1 MMKTIIT
8 LLIFGL
14 TLFLWSCGDDTEET
28 TSVQIPILLKNV
40 NVAGTY
46 TVNVALTGTGLKPI
60 RTEQDLIVQSDSDKI
75 YVTIDE
81 VPREGDWSI
90 NINLRLILNDRIVV
104 YQGHGQLLFS
114 GGEVANVSPITV
126 NSVKHQFI
134 ATFELTSEPILTK
147 VGYLENGHIT
157 VDASQSK
164 DTIYD
169 ISSVKWD
176 WGDGEQTEYSQE
188 LTAKHTYIKPGH
200 YLVTLTV
207 KNNAPVPENIAY
219 QKVIPVSVQK
229 EIRFETDGAVMHLIP
244 AGEFEMGDH
253 FGEGQSDERPVHTVY
268 LDAFYMDETEVTNAM
283 YRTFVEATGYR
294 PIPFHW
300 NKAGDLGRLGKP
312 HFPVIHVTWYDAMMY
327 ARWAGKR
334 LPTEAEW
341 EYAARGGRVGER
353 YPWGNEVS
361 HAQANYSG
369 EVEPDIWYW
378 PAPVKRFPQND
389 YGLYDMAGNVWEWCM
404 DEYDRDFYTTSPRNN
419 PVAGGLI
426 PITNNDFRTLTSPR
440 VWRGGA
446 WDGGPTSITV
456 SNRAKSAPSSRFLK
470 TGFRCVFPLK
480 SQPSEEV
487 R

>member
-1 MMKTIIT
+1 MKTTIT
-8 LLIFGL
+8 LLIIGL
-14 TLFLWSCGDDTEET
+14 TAFLSGCGEDTEET
-28 TSVQIPILLKNV
+28 ASVQVPILLKNV
-40 NVAGTY
+40 TVAGPY
-46 TVNVALTGTGLKPI
+46 TVKVTLTGAETELI
-60 RTEQDLIVQSDSDKI
+60 QTEQDLIVQSGKGKV
-75 YVTIDE
+75 YVTVDE
-81 VPREGDWSI
+81 VPRGEEW
-90 NINLRLILNDRIVV
+90 LIEIDMRRVLNDRIVV

-114 GGEVANVSPITV
+114 GRDVTNISPITV
-126 NSVKHQFI
+126 DAIVHQFV
-134 ATFELTSEPILTK
+134 ATFELTSEAILTE
-147 VGYLENGHIT
+147 VGYLDNGHIT

-188 LTAKHTYIKPGH
+188 LTAEHTYIKTGD

-207 KNNAPVPENIAY
+207 KNNAPAPDSTVY
-219 QKVIPVSVQK
+219 QEVVPVSVQQK
-229 EIRFETDGAVMHLIP
+229 IRFETDRAVMRLIP

-283 YRTFVEATGYR
+283 YRTFVAETGHSN
-294 PIPFHW
+294 IPFHW
-300 NKAGDLGRLGKP
+300 NKADDLGRLGKP
-312 HFPVIHVTWYDAMMY
+312 HYPVIYVTWYDAMAY
-327 ARWAGKR
+327 AQWAGKR

-341 EYAARGGRVGER
+341 EYAARGGRVGGR
-353 YPWGNEVS
+353 YPWGNEAS
-361 HAQANYSG
+361 HAHANYSG

-404 DEYDRDFYTTSPRNN
+404 DEYDRDFYATSPRNN

-426 PITNNDFRTLTSPR
+426 GNNFRTLSAHR

-446 WDGGPTSITV
+446 WDGGAKSLTV
-456 SNRAKSAPSSRFLK
+456 SNRSKSAPNSRFLK

-480 SQPSEEV
+480 SQPSE
-487 R
+487 